1 MSLAARRT
9 ASDRSPAPEAELLRR
24 AQAGDEAAFGELVEQ
39 HQRMIHSLG
48 FRLTGSAADAADLA
62 QETFLRAWRQLGGF
76 RGDCAF
82 ASWLRRIAVS
92 LALNWRAG
100 STARQ
105 RLHDQWGAENSHDSE
120 GESIG
125 AGAERVVAALQRL
138 EPEYRA
144 ALVLTV
150 YEGLNHAEAART
162 LGCAETTVSWRI
174 WRARRQLRV
183 WLADLAPKKGGFR

>member
-1 MSLAARRT
+1 
-9 ASDRSPAPEAELLRR
+9 
-24 AQAGDEAAFGELVEQ
+24 
-39 HQRMIHSLG
+39 MIHSLG

-82 ASWLRRIAVS
+82 ASWLRRIAVN

-100 STARQ
+100 SDRQ
-105 RLHDQWGAENSHDSE
+105 QRAHDQWFAEHRSE
-120 GESIG
+120 TG
-125 AGAERVVAALQRL
+125 AGSSIEPERVAAALQRL
-138 EPEYRA
+138 DPEYRA

-174 WRARRQLRV
+174 WRARRQLRG
-183 WLADLAPKKGGFR
+183 WLADLAPRQGGFR